1 MAGEGQREGR
11 REGGRSDRRPELIV
25 LVTIDV
31 ELLRVEDVLIRGL
44 NLSDGF
50 VVNINFFLFG
60 IDAFLHQHQLVEDLG
75 NRLSKKMS
83 MDPTVEQMVQTF
95 WIAFFSRNNEVI
107 SDSAN
112 SLSERRLCKPVR
124 EQETESVRS

>member
-83 MDPTVEQMVQTF
+83 MVRQWDRWFKP
-95 WIAFFSRNNEVI
+95 SG
-107 SDSAN
+107 
-112 SLSERRLCKPVR
+112 SLSF
-124 EQETESVRS
+124 QEIMK